1 MKIKY
6 ILIYCFVGI
15 AFLAVSAWV
24 FITGGKNARAI
35 RAKYKLG
42 SIMLTCLAMIS
53 FASCEGVPP
62 GVTCYDAIVECYDPA
77 PSNYVV
83 LKWPTMN
90 SEGKFIL
97 SPGEI
102 IKIRIEG
109 ITYKEFD
116 LTVKKLIDDQE
127 GDILQ
132 SVRFTPNGD
141 YSYEYSVKYEPTQL
155 DYAGPAQLT
164 VTGYP
169 EGSEAGDIVF
179 IRRELVIAASED

>member
-24 FITGGKNARAI
+24 FFTGGKNAKAI

-62 GVTCYDAIVECYDPA
+62 GVTCYDAVVECYDPA
-77 PSNYVV
+77 PTDYVS
-83 LKWPTMN
+83 LDHTKI
-90 SEGKFIL
+90 EDGKIFL
-97 SPGEI
+97 SPGESLV
-102 IKIRIEG
+102 IRIDA
-109 ITYKEFD
+109 ITNFKEFEVT
-116 LTVKKLIDDQE
+116 LKKLVDDQE

-132 SVRFTPNGD
+132 SVRLDPGGE
-141 YSYEYSVKYEPTQL
+141 YSYEYTLKYEPSDL
-155 DYAGPAQLT
+155 DYSGPAQLS
-164 VTGYP
+164 VLGY
-169 EGSEAGDIVF
+169 SEESEPGTLVFMYRSIV
-179 IRRELVIAASED
+179 ITASED